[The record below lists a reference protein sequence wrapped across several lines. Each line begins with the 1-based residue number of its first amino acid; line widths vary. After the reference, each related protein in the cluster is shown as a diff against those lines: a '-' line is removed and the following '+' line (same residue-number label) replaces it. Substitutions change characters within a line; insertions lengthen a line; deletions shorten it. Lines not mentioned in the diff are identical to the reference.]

1 MPADTEQHF
10 SPAQRVLLS
19 VIPLL
24 AAALL
29 RVLHATLRYETV
41 CAPGGHVYGW
51 EERGI
56 GCFWHRCLLSAACYF
71 HGRPRTTL
79 LISRSFDG
87 ALIAQ
92 TIERLGFFTVRGSS
106 SRGGV
111 SGLLAL
117 AQAVNNGASAVFPA
131 DGPRGP
137 RYQLKPGAIKLGQLT
152 GLPVGCFYFAPA
164 RAWQL
169 RSWDGFLIP
178 KPFSRVVVA
187 WGRAVEIPRE
197 LDEAA
202 LEAKRVEVEQAME
215 ELRHYAEAVAAAP
228 DLAARS

>member
-1 MPADTEQHF
+1 M
-10 SPAQRVLLS
+10 LLA
-19 VIPLL
+19 VVPLV

-29 RVLHATLRYETV
+29 RLLHATLRYEV
-41 CAPGGHVYGW
+41 LCAPGGYQYGW
-51 EERGI
+51 NERGI

-79 LISRSFDG
+79 LISQSFDG
-87 ALIAQ
+87 ELIAR

-106 SRGGV
+106 SRGGA
-111 SGLLAL
+111 SGLRAL
-117 AQAVNNGASAVFPA
+117 AQAVNDGASAVFPA

-152 GLPVGCFYFAPA
+152 DLPVGCFYFLPA

-178 KPFSRVVVA
+178 KPFSRVIVA
-187 WGRAVEIPRE
+187 WGRSVVIPLE
-197 LDEAA
+197 LDEASF
-202 LEAKRVEVEQAME
+202 ESKRVELERAME
-215 ELRHYAEAVAAAP
+215 DLRHFAE
-228 DLAARS
+228 DHLASANASATRL